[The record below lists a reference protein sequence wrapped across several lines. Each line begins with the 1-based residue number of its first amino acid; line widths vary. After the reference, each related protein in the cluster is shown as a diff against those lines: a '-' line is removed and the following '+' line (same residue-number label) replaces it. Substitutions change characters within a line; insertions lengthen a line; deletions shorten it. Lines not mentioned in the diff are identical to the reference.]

1 MHQIIKTLRGH
12 ADLRLG
18 AALVSPLPH
27 SSSLYSAM
35 WEGEGV
41 CGKAAEGFCSVTQW
55 KADIAGLKEKLHFVL
70 ANGS

>member
-1 MHQIIKTLRGH
+1 
-12 ADLRLG
+12 
-18 AALVSPLPH
+18 
-27 SSSLYSAM
+27 M
-35 WEGEGV
+35 WEEEGV